1 MHINDYI
8 YIYICNYV
16 YMCLGLPKQRLVI
29 LLKSTIYFLPREAQP
44 SSRVVSDMIKY
55 ACTNKGEFDVL
66 ARMKSTG
73 NCMLFCLEFCAAS
86 HSPTGKS

>member
-1 MHINDYI
+1 MCV
-8 YIYICNYV
+8 CNYV
-16 YMCLGLPKQRLVI
+16 YMCLGLPKQTLVI
-29 LLKSTIYFLPREAQP
+29 LLKSTFYFLPRQAQP

-55 ACTNKGEFDVL
+55 ARTNKGEFDVL

-73 NCMLFCLEFCAAS
+73 NCMLFCLELGTAS